1 MDWTKA
7 GFIAI
12 ACGIFLAASDLSAGN
27 EGAKG
32 QPQQHEYTGI
42 IKAKG
47 DESHVLKVQ
56 TQTGTLNFHYKR
68 HGKKQCAGFK
78 ELAVGDSVKV
88 TASDNKPVSE
98 ATCILKV
105 KVKPETK

>member
-27 EGAKG
+27 EGTKH
-32 QPQQHEYTGI
+32 QPQPYEYMGI

-47 DESHVLKVQ
+47 DETKVLKVQ

-78 ELAVGDSVKV
+78 DLAVGDNVKV

-98 ATCILKV
+98 ATCILKT
-105 KVKPETK
+105 KPEPGAN

>member
-12 ACGIFLAASDLSAGN
+12 ACGIFLAASDLSAGTQ
-27 EGAKG
+27 GAKA
-32 QPQQHEYTGI
+32 QPQSYEYTGV

-47 DESHVLKVQ
+47 TETKVLKVR

-78 ELAVGDSVKV
+78 EMAVGDTVKV
-88 TASDNKPVSE
+88 TASHNKPVSE
-98 ATCILKV
+98 ATCILKTKAEPGV
-105 KVKPETK
+105 K

>member
-1 MDWTKA
+1 MDWTKS

-12 ACGIFLAASDLSAGN
+12 ACGILLAASDLSAGS

-32 QPQQHEYTGI
+32 QPQPYEYTGI

-47 DESHVLKVQ
+47 EETKVLKVQ

-78 ELAVGDSVKV
+78 ELGVGDTIKV

-105 KVKPETK
+105 KAKPETR